1 MASKATR
8 RKAPDSFTAEV
19 VYDCLQRSAGDLSAD
34 ITRARSD
41 ANMELFV
48 VDYTKG
54 QDRESIFKYRS
65 LLQRLLLANSS
76 GIFPKSRMIAGGKLW
91 NSRDLNGM
99 LVKNRAPNY
108 LANQMYALVALMNQ
122 VKAIKKSTTSGV
134 RLPSYLGEL
143 ISLIDVAPDAGS
155 GATVDA
161 CDDEDDEADGT
172 QAQIK
177 AQSGEQKEQ
186 NNQGFYELEREA
198 MAKKAKVR
206 RPGSRLLRILLSESD
221 AADEKQPDDPP
232 RLPPKP
238 PAETGASSS
247 CDQSLFWFAEPTQT
261 AYRQLQGK
269 QAPHVSSKVD
279 EDTGMTIFI
288 FSDGAEWHSEVPWL
302 SMVEDENTSKEPA
315 QVVCEVM
322 KKPVT
327 ERKIPMRRPAVTFK
341 TTEWH
346 REHTRVY
353 YLAKKEYETE
363 VLAGKRK
370 YNEEQR
376 RKFLSQRTAE
386 AKAKCRH

>member
-1 MASKATR
+1 M
-8 RKAPDSFTAEV
+8 D
-19 VYDCLQRSAGDLSAD
+19 D
-34 ITRARSD
+34 
-41 ANMELFV
+41 
-48 VDYTKG
+48 
-54 QDRESIFKYRS
+54 
-65 LLQRLLLANSS
+65 
-76 GIFPKSRMIAGGKLW
+76 
-91 NSRDLNGM
+91 
-99 LVKNRAPNY
+99 
-108 LANQMYALVALMNQ
+108 
-122 VKAIKKSTTSGV
+122 
-134 RLPSYLGEL
+134 
-143 ISLIDVAPDAGS
+143 
-155 GATVDA
+155 

-186 NNQGFYELEREA
+186 NEQNNQGFYEFEREA
-198 MAKKAKVR
+198 MAKKAKVG

-238 PAETGASSS
+238 PAETGGSSS
-247 CDQSLFWFAEPTQT
+247 CDQLLFWFAEATQT

-269 QAPHVSSKVD
+269 QAPHVFSKVD
-279 EDTGMTIFI
+279 EDTVMTIFI
-288 FSDGAEWHSEVPWL
+288 FSDGAEWLSEVPWL
-302 SMVEDENTSKEPA
+302 SMV
-315 QVVCEVM
+315 VCEVA

-327 ERKIPMRRPAVTFK
+327 ERKIPMRRPAVAFK

-376 RKFLSQRTAE
+376 SKFFESTNR
-386 AKAKCRH
+386 